1 MSKIKLCL
9 VFVTLSYLWGCGSP
23 EQATI
28 DQFFLAAKSND
39 SATLAAMSAVSPP
52 GPVESWEMVEISSQ
66 STVPFELP
74 ELSRQKNEAEK
85 VRDAQLEEGRD
96 YLAYNTEALD
106 QKIIPK
112 LQEDSS
118 FVFDGELGE
127 IQQAWSILV
136 QDRKVKERAFRDLNR
151 AVEQEIKLAGKS
163 VMRQTAIEPLVGD
176 VAITEVLMMLESPEE
191 GRKMYSITLRKYEL
205 SLPDSD
211 RAEPSRWIIVDIA
224 EEAPT

>member
-39 SATLAAMSAVSPP
+39 GATLAAMAAVSPP

-74 ELSRQKNEAEK
+74 ELSRQKDEAEK
-85 VRDAQLEEGRD
+85 VRDTQREEGRN
-96 YLAYNTEALD
+96 YLDDNRDALD
-106 QKIIPK
+106 QIIPK

-127 IQQAWSILV
+127 IQQAWSKLV
-136 QDRKVKERAFRDLNR
+136 QDRKVKERAFQDLNR

-163 VMRQTAIEPLVGD
+163 VMRETAIEPLIGD
-176 VAITEVLMMLESPEE
+176 VAITEVLMMVKSPEE
-191 GRKMYSITLRKYEL
+191 GPKMYSITLRKYEL

-211 RAEPSRWIIVDIA
+211 RAEPSRWVIVAIA

>member
-9 VFVTLSYLWGCGSP
+9 VFVTLSYFWGCGSP

-136 QDRKVKERAFRDLNR
+136 QDRKVKERAFQDLNR

-176 VAITEVLMMLESPEE
+176 VAITEVLMMVKSPEE
-191 GRKMYSITLRKYEL
+191 GPKMYSITLRKYEL

>member
-1 MSKIKLCL
+1 MSKIRVSL

-39 SATLAAMSAVSPP
+39 GATLASMSSVSPP
-52 GPVESWEMVEISSQ
+52 GPVESWEMVEITSQ

-74 ELSRQKNEAEK
+74 ELSLEKDEAK
-85 VRDAQLEEGRD
+85 AVRDTQLEEGRN
-96 YLAYNTEALD
+96 YLVANRTALD
-106 QKIIPK
+106 EIIPK

-127 IQQAWSILV
+127 IQKAWSVLV
-136 QDRKVKERAFRDLNR
+136 QDRKVKERAFQDLNR
-151 AVEQEIKLAGKS
+151 AMEQEMKLARKS
-163 VMRQTAIEPLVGD
+163 VMSQAAIEVLVGD
-176 VAITEVLMMLESPEE
+176 VSTTEVLMMITAPEE
-191 GRKMYSITLRKYEL
+191 GPKMYTITLRKYEL
-205 SLPDSD
+205 SLPDAD
-211 RAEPSRWIIVDIA
+211 RAEPTRWVIVDIT

>member
-1 MSKIKLCL
+1 MSKIRVSL

-39 SATLAAMSAVSPP
+39 GATLAAMSSVSPP
-52 GPVESWEMVEISSQ
+52 GPVESWEMVEITSQ

-74 ELSRQKNEAEK
+74 ELSLEKDEAK
-85 VRDAQLEEGRD
+85 AVRDTQLEEGRN
-96 YLAYNTEALD
+96 YLVANRTALD
-106 QKIIPK
+106 EIIPK

-127 IQQAWSILV
+127 IQKAWSVLV
-136 QDRKVKERAFRDLNR
+136 QDRKVKERAFQDLNR
-151 AVEQEIKLAGKS
+151 AMEKEMKLARKS
-163 VMRQTAIEPLVGD
+163 VMSQAAIEVLVGD
-176 VAITEVLMMLESPEE
+176 VSTTEVLMMITAPEE
-191 GRKMYSITLRKYEL
+191 GPKMYTITLRKYEL
-205 SLPDSD
+205 SLPDAD
-211 RAEPSRWIIVDIA
+211 RAEPTRWVIVDIT